1 MKQTHDTPDASPP
14 KEGQGSRTDVNLPV
28 VLAPGERLPATAER
42 LPAKIPS
49 AWTKGRWLR
58 SVIMLGI
65 IALGAG
71 IGTYWWT
78 HRQLPLPPGIA
89 FGNGRL
95 AADPIDIATKFAG
108 RISALRVD
116 EGEMVTAGQ
125 VLAVMDTRDLEASLK
140 KSEAQVEQAQ
150 KAVSEANAN
159 VDQTHSQVVFADQE
173 MERARVLVERDIT
186 TRETFDQ
193 RRQQLDGAKA
203 AELAAK
209 ARVTEA
215 EHALEA
221 AKHDVELY
229 KVNIADNTLVAPRD
243 GRIEYRIANVGEVL
257 PAGGRVFTMLD
268 IAYVYMDVYLPTLDV
283 DRVKIGNDARILLDA
298 FPDRP
303 IPAKVSFIASQA
315 QFTPKMVET
324 QTERERLMFRTRVRI
339 DPERSRAHAYA
350 VRSGL
355 PGIAYVKLD
364 PKIAWP
370 KRLQGQS

>member
-14 KEGQGSRTDVNLPV
+14 KEGQGSRTDVNLP

>member
-49 AWTKGRWLR
+49 AWTKRRWLR
-58 SVIMLGI
+58 SVILGI

-78 HRQLPLPPGIA
+78 HRQPPLPPGIA

-108 RISALRVD
+108 RISAVRVD

-159 VDQTHSQVVFADQE
+159 VDQTHSLVVFADQE

-324 QTERERLMFRTRVRI
+324 QTERERLMFRIRVRI

-355 PGIAYVKLD
+355 PGIAYVKYD
-364 PKIAWP
+364 PNAAWP
-370 KRLQGQS
+370 ERLQGKS